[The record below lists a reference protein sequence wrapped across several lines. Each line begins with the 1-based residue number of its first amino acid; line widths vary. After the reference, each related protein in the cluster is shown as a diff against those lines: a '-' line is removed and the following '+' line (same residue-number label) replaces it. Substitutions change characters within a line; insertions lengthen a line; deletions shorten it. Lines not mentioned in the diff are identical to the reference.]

1 MLKELLKDKNI
12 ILASGS
18 PRRQQFFRDLGINFE
33 IRLKDI
39 EEVYPPKL
47 KHFEISDYLAQLKS
61 LPFEKELKVNDI
73 LITSD
78 TIVWHN
84 EKALGKPRNKEEAFE
99 MLSSMSNQTHEVITS
114 VCFKTTEFQNFVD
127 DLFLKRNEKEEE
139 SLFGI
144 NKLNIKRSS
153 IPAVTHVDGTARV
166 QIVKKDCESVIRQIL
181 EQWYEKTGCPML
193 LNTSLN
199 VKGMPMVN
207 NWADA
212 EEFMRIYN
220 VKVF

>member
-33 IRLKDI
+33 IRLKEI

-61 LPFEKELKVNDI
+61 LPFEKELKENDI

-84 EKALGKPRNKEEAFE
+84 KKALGKPRNKEEAFE

-114 VCFKTTEFQNFVD
+114 VCFKTTEFQKTVASVTKVTF
-127 DLFLKRNEKEEE
+127 KELTDIEINYYINNYKP
-139 SLFGI
+139 FDKAGAYGI
-144 NKLNIKRSS
+144 QEWIGAIGITKIEGDYNTVVGLPVN
-153 IPAVTHVDGTARV
+153 AVYKEL
-166 QIVKKDCESVIRQIL
+166 INLI
-181 EQWYEKTGCPML
+181 
-193 LNTSLN
+193 
-199 VKGMPMVN
+199 
-207 NWADA
+207 
-212 EEFMRIYN
+212 
-220 VKVF
+220 